1 MRTIVCAGIVLVVL
15 SAVSA
20 CKRVPEHV
28 IPPDDMA
35 ELLADRH
42 IAEAV
47 VDYNAQQWRTDSQR
61 MALRDAVY
69 ARYGA
74 TQADVDTS
82 LDWYGH
88 HLARYMEVYDRTIEI
103 LEARVASSDTRLRAD
118 QSLTIAGD
126 SVDVWPDSRFFAI
139 GRLSPGRAVSFTL
152 NADENRERGD
162 YYTWRAKF
170 ANNQHEAT
178 WTVVAE
184 YADSTLEYVAERVN
198 GGGWH
203 EITLQTDSSRT
214 AVRVYGSLLLAHQG
228 RGPQWLDSV
237 SLVRNHLRPD
247 TYNRRFRQRI
257 IRK

>member
-1 MRTIVCAGIVLVVL
+1 MRTIVCTGIVLVVL

-139 GRLSPGRAVSFTL
+139 GRLSRVAVSASRL
-152 NADENRERGD
+152 MPM
-162 YYTWRAKF
+162 
-170 ANNQHEAT
+170 
-178 WTVVAE
+178 
-184 YADSTLEYVAERVN
+184 
-198 GGGWH
+198 
-203 EITLQTDSSRT
+203 RT
-214 AVRVYGSLLLAHQG
+214 ASAAITIHGEQSSPTISTRPL
-228 RGPQWLDSV
+228 GPLW
-237 SLVRNHLRPD
+237 RNMPTARWSMWPSG
-247 TYNRRFRQRI
+247 
-257 IRK
+257 